1 MSEYRVM
8 RDRSL
13 LFFMA
18 FTLIGTLVLM
28 SLGAWQW
35 QRRGEKRAF
44 IAQIAAAATKSARP
58 LAEGGLWERVSV
70 TGRYLPEKTAFIR
83 TSRPAPKPGER
94 DRFGRVPVSG
104 FGVQVISAFNTE
116 FCAAGSC
123 RPVVI
128 LVNRGF
134 LPTPPS
140 GAIPPIETPSGL
152 VTLTGFLR
160 PGEREGL
167 FPPHND
173 PGKGTFFFRSTQDIA
188 RHLGLSP
195 QGEHPAL
202 AFAASFDREADGAES
217 QPPFGMDVPDL
228 LKSIPDNHLEYAI
241 TWWSLALTNLA
252 VAFAFLFGQ
261 RRRRDENAVTDA
273 N

>member
-1 MSEYRVM
+1 M
-8 RDRSL
+8 RGRGL
-13 LFFMA
+13 LFFLA
-18 FTLIGTLVLM
+18 FTIIGSMVLV

-35 QRRGEKRAF
+35 QRRSEKRAF
-44 IAQIAAAATKSARP
+44 IAQIAEAASKSARP
-58 LAEGGLWERVSV
+58 LSESRLWERASV
-70 TGRYLPEKTAFIR
+70 TGRYRPEKTAYIR

-104 FGVQVISAFNTE
+104 FGVQVITAFNTE
-116 FCAAGSC
+116 FCEAGAC
-123 RPVVI
+123 RPAVI

-140 GAIPPIETPSGL
+140 GAIPPIETPMGL

-173 PGKGTFFFRSTQDIA
+173 PAKGTFFFRSTPDIA
-188 RHLGLSP
+188 RYLALVP

-202 AFAASFDREADGAES
+202 AFAASFDREAEGAES
-217 QPPFGMDVPDL
+217 QPPYGMDVPDM
-228 LKSIPDNHLEYAI
+228 LKSIPTI
-241 TWWSLALTNLA
+241 TSNTRSPGGALRQPIWRLRAFFCSASAAA
-252 VAFAFLFGQ
+252 VMK
-261 RRRRDENAVTDA
+261 TP
-273 N
+273 